1 MRETAEVL
9 LTLAASDLNIVPLEL
24 RHVSDVARLARE
36 YYSDGFQMSEDEIR
50 SNLVDL
56 EPGDQNFC
64 FALEDRDELVGY
76 LFGWVANTLVEG
88 VIEDVALLED
98 MVLARKARSHVVQMI
113 GSMIAEM
120 HRHGL
125 QGMPI
130 EGAVR
135 GLISRVFLRHDQVFR
150 KRLGYYLAAI
160 HEYHDHDIGEDF
172 VWVRFE
178 AVEAPS

>member
-1 MRETAEVL
+1 MQELTEVL
-9 LTLAASDLNIVPLEL
+9 PILAENKFEIVPLEL
-24 RHVSDVARLARE
+24 KHVPDVARLARE

-88 VIEDVALLED
+88 VTEDVALLED
-98 MVLARKARSHVVQMI
+98 MVLARKARGYVVQMI
-113 GSMIAEM
+113 WSMITEM
-120 HRHGL
+120 NRHGL

-150 KRLGYYLAAI
+150 KRLGYFLAAI
-160 HEYHDHDIGEDF
+160 HEYHDDDIGEDL

-178 AVEAPS
+178 AVRAPG